1 MTKPIYDIMLCADGA
16 TRAVPVIN
24 GVKIDPS
31 LKAVEK
37 AQKEKDKLVTHAIS
51 EQPSESCAM
60 LFGKKIGDN
69 WNVKEVFLTQNI
81 DDSQTNF
88 TISPEELLKGYQIAE
103 KNQLE
108 VVGIFHSHPNSDAIP
123 SNTDKKFMQNN
134 PVPWIIFSGVNNDL
148 KAYLLDS
155 TIIEIQIKID

>member
-1 MTKPIYDIMLCADGA
+1 MECIVLT
-16 TRAVPVIN
+16 
-24 GVKIDPS
+24 
-31 LKAVEK
+31 
-37 AQKEKDKLVTHAIS
+37 QKEKDKLVTHAI
-51 EQPSESCAM
+51 EQQPNESCAM
-60 LFGKKIGDN
+60 LLGEKIDDA
-69 WNVKEVFLTQNI
+69 WNVKEVFLIFNI
-81 DDSQTNF
+81 DKSQTNF

-155 TIIEIQIKID
+155 DVIEIPIK

>member
-1 MTKPIYDIMLCADGA
+1 MESIVL
-16 TRAVPVIN
+16 
-24 GVKIDPS
+24 
-31 LKAVEK
+31 
-37 AQKEKDKLVTHAIS
+37 AQKEKDKLVTHAIG
-51 EQPSESCAM
+51 EQPSESCDM
-60 LFGKKIGDN
+60 LFGKKVGDN

>member
-1 MTKPIYDIMLCADGA
+1 MKCIVLT
-16 TRAVPVIN
+16 
-24 GVKIDPS
+24 
-31 LKAVEK
+31 
-37 AQKEKDKLVTHAIS
+37 QKEKDKLVAHAIKQ
-51 EQPSESCAM
+51 QPNESCAM
-60 LFGKKIGDN
+60 LFGKKVGDN

-88 TISPEELLKGYQIAE
+88 TISPKELLKGYQIAE

>member
-1 MTKPIYDIMLCADGA
+1 MECVVLT
-16 TRAVPVIN
+16 
-24 GVKIDPS
+24 
-31 LKAVEK
+31 
-37 AQKEKDKLVTHAIS
+37 QKEKDKLVAHAIG
-51 EQPSESCAM
+51 EQPNESCAM
-60 LFGKKIGDN
+60 LFGKKVGDN

-134 PVPWIIFSGVNNDL
+134 PVPWIIFSGANNDL

-155 TIIEIQIKID
+155 DVIEIPIK

>member
-1 MTKPIYDIMLCADGA
+1 MESIVL
-16 TRAVPVIN
+16 
-24 GVKIDPS
+24 
-31 LKAVEK
+31 

-60 LFGKKIGDN
+60 LFGKKVGDN

-155 TIIEIQIKID
+155 NVIEIPIK

>member
-1 MTKPIYDIMLCADGA
+1 LEFIVL
-16 TRAVPVIN
+16 
-24 GVKIDPS
+24 
-31 LKAVEK
+31 
-37 AQKEKDKLVTHAIS
+37 AQKEKNKLVTHAIS
-51 EQPSESCAM
+51 EQPNESCAM
-60 LFGKKIGDN
+60 LFGKKVGDN

-108 VVGIFHSHPNSDAIP
+108 VVGVFHSHPNSDAIP

-155 TIIEIQIKID
+155 TIVEIQIKID

>member
-1 MTKPIYDIMLCADGA
+1 LESIVL
-16 TRAVPVIN
+16 
-24 GVKIDPS
+24 
-31 LKAVEK
+31 
-37 AQKEKDKLVTHAIS
+37 AQKEKDKLIAHAIKQ
-51 EQPSESCAM
+51 QPSESCAM
-60 LFGKKIGDN
+60 LLGKKVGDN

>member
-1 MTKPIYDIMLCADGA
+1 MESIVL
-16 TRAVPVIN
+16 
-24 GVKIDPS
+24 
-31 LKAVEK
+31 

-60 LFGKKIGDN
+60 LFGKKVGDN

-108 VVGIFHSHPNSDAIP
+108 VVGIFHSHPNSDATP

-148 KAYLLDS
+148 RAYLLDS
-155 TIIEIQIKID
+155 DVIEIPIK

>member
-1 MTKPIYDIMLCADGA
+1 LESIVL
-16 TRAVPVIN
+16 
-24 GVKIDPS
+24 
-31 LKAVEK
+31 

-60 LFGKKIGDN
+60 LFGKKVGDN

-155 TIIEIQIKID
+155 DAIEIPIK

>member
-1 MTKPIYDIMLCADGA
+1 LECIVL
-16 TRAVPVIN
+16 
-24 GVKIDPS
+24 
-31 LKAVEK
+31 
-37 AQKEKDKLVTHAIS
+37 AQKEKDELVAHAIS
-51 EQPSESCAM
+51 EQTNSASESCAM
-60 LFGKKIGDN
+60 LFGKKVGDN
-69 WNVKEVFLTQNI
+69 WNVKEVFLTQNM
-81 DDSQTNF
+81 DNSQTNF

>member
-1 MTKPIYDIMLCADGA
+1 MESIVL
-16 TRAVPVIN
+16 
-24 GVKIDPS
+24 
-31 LKAVEK
+31 

-60 LFGKKIGDN
+60 LFGKKVGDN

-108 VVGIFHSHPNSDAIP
+108 VVGIFHSHPNSDAVP

-155 TIIEIQIKID
+155 DVIEIPIK